1 MCFPHILSISPPK
14 LPRTA
19 PPSTLHAGELEL
31 TVAPPLQTRSAHADP
46 ANSFASLSHSS
57 PTASC
62 LLLTT
67 GAPSPPI
74 PYSEPLLLAID
85 DLLPA
90 ASSSTQTDQQVAL
103 GALKPHST
111 STLAANDQSRRNRP
125 VNLPSLL

>member
-31 TVAPPLQTRSAHADP
+31 TVAPPLQTCSAHADP
-46 ANSFASLSHSS
+46 DNSFASLLRSS

-62 LLLTT
+62 RLLTT

-74 PYSEPLLLAID
+74 PYSEPPLIAVD
-85 DLLPA
+85 DPLPA
-90 ASSSTQTDQQVAL
+90 ASSSTQTHQQVAL
-103 GALKPHST
+103 GALKLHST
-111 STLAANDQSRRNRP
+111 STRAADD
-125 VNLPSLL
+125 